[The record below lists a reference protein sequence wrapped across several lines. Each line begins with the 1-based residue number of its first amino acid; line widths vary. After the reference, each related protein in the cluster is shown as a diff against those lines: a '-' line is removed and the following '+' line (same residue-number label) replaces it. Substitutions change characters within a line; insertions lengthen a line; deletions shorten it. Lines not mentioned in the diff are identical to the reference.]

1 MYNITCYR
9 CTIWW
14 LTIFKDYIW
23 AFLVAQMVKTLPTMW
38 EIQFRPWVRKIP
50 GRKEWQPTP
59 IFLPGESHGQRSLV
73 GYSPWGCKESDMTE
87 RLIHTHT
94 HTHSYSIYS
103 YYKILHIFS
112 MWYNIPLWFIHFVH
126 NSLHLLGSDPSI
138 SPPPYPLPI
147 GNP

>member
-23 AFLVAQMVKTLPTMW
+23 ASLVAQMVKTLPTMW
-38 EIQFRPWVRKIP
+38 EIPVQILSQEDPREKRMATHSNILAWRIPWTEEP
-50 GRKEWQPTP
+50 GGLQSMG
-59 IFLPGESHGQRSLV
+59 LQRIRHDWAT
-73 GYSPWGCKESDMTE
+73 Y
-87 RLIHTHT
+87 THT
-94 HTHSYSIYS
+94 HTHSHSIYS

-126 NSLHLLGSDPSI
+126 DSLHLLGSDPSI
-138 SPPPYPLPI
+138 SPPLYPLPI

>member
-1 MYNITCYR
+1 MGLIPVSGRSPAGGHGNPR
-9 CTIWW
+9 Q
-14 LTIFKDYIW
+14 L
-23 AFLVAQMVKTLPTMW
+23 FLS
-38 EIQFRPWVRKIP
+38 
-50 GRKEWQPTP
+50 
-59 IFLPGESHGQRSLV
+59 GESHGQGSLA

-112 MWYNIPLWFIHFVH
+112 VWYNIPLWFIHFVH

-147 GNP
+147 GNPQFVLQICESDSSFYSLVHCIFQIPHIQYLFFSV